1 MAGVRSEIFLMDG
14 WVGGKEAGIRKN
26 RFLGMADRELIRF
39 LSCRTWER
47 FFYFFRKF
55 FVDFW
60 WKFKNFLLF
69 LCTITV

>member
-1 MAGVRSEIFLMDG
+1 VAGVSSEIFLMDG

-55 FVDFW
+55 LWIFGGSFII
-60 WKFKNFLLF
+60 FCCF
-69 LCTITV
+69 CAQ